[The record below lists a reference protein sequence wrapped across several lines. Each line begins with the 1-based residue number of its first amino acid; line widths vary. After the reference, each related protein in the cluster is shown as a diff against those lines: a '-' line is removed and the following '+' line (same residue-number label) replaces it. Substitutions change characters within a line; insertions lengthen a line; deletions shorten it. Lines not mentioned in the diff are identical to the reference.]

1 MNLLDQRAFDLQ
13 RAVLQES
20 AFYPPARGAELY
32 SLEKTIEE
40 GKLTPDA
47 NLLVMEIEQRALA
60 FVTLQLVYHHV
71 AQGVLD
77 DIPWVV
83 SFCSICNG
91 GAAFSP
97 LVNDQIL
104 QFSVRGVYDAMIL
117 MGDDE
122 TGSYWDHLTGLCV
135 HGSLTGQR
143 LNRHSNLLHMTA
155 RKALTAYPGIQVA
168 FYPLNAEQQTEA
180 EEDEV
185 WRKEAEPD
193 WSARLQ
199 QTLANEDTR
208 LPRLDM
214 GLGVWTDHQ
223 SRYYPMTRLNLIDN
237 ALIEELDGR
246 QLLVYIDPVSQVPD
260 AFYTD
265 ATEAITRRDT
275 IQLNNGDTLRDGGV
289 FNKEGQLRHVERPL
303 QLFSRWYAFAVRFPG
318 CGIYAG
324 A

>member
-1 MNLLDQRAFDLQ
+1 MQAPVGNFDVS
-13 RAVLQES
+13 RAVLRDT
-20 AFYPPARGAELY
+20 AFYPPARITRLRP
-32 SLEKTIEE
+32 LEDLLRQ
-40 GKLTPDA
+40 GMLTEDTL
-47 NLLVMEIEQRALA
+47 LLVMEVGETPLA
-60 FVTLQLVYHHV
+60 FLTVQLVYHHV
-71 AQGVLD
+71 AQGMLD

-97 LVNDQIL
+97 QVNDQIL
-104 QFSVRGVYDAMIL
+104 QFSVRGIYDAMIL

-122 TGSYWDHLTGLCV
+122 SGSYWDHLTGLCV

-143 LNRHSNLLHMTA
+143 MNRHSNLLHLTA
-155 RKALTAYPGIQVA
+155 RKALNAYPGIQVA
-168 FYPLNAEQQTEA
+168 FYPLDAEQQAEA
-180 EEDEV
+180 QEDEV
-185 WRKEAEPD
+185 WRQEAQPE
-193 WSARLQ
+193 WSVRLQ

-214 GLGVWTDHQ
+214 GLGVWTDRE
-223 SRYYPMTRLNLIDN
+223 SRYYPMMRLNLIDN

-246 QLLVYIDPVSQVPD
+246 RLLVYIDPLSQVPD

-265 ATEAITRRDT
+265 ATEATTQRDI

-289 FNKEGQLRHVERPL
+289 FNKEGQLRRVERPL

>member
-1 MNLLDQRAFDLQ
+1 MQAPVGNFDVS
-13 RAVLQES
+13 RAVLRDT
-20 AFYPPARGAELY
+20 AFYPPARVTRLHP
-32 SLEKTIEE
+32 LEDLLRE
-40 GKLTPDA
+40 GVLTEDTL
-47 NLLVMEIEQRALA
+47 LLVMEVGETPLA
-60 FVTLQLVYHHV
+60 FLTVQLVYHHV
-71 AQGVLD
+71 AQGLLD

-135 HGSLTGQR
+135 HGRLTGQR
-143 LNRHSNLLHMTA
+143 MNRHSNLLHMNVQ
-155 RKALTAYPGIQVA
+155 KALTAYPGIQVA
-168 FYPLNAEQQTEA
+168 FYPLDAEQQAEA
-180 EEDEV
+180 QEDEI

-193 WSARLQ
+193 WSTRLQ

-237 ALIEELDGR
+237 ALIDELDGR